1 MGIPK
6 VQFFISYLPNQGVYN
21 PVAEAVRKRIARA
34 HANNETF
41 RVYLVITLLP
51 EVGGKPMMIVCC
63 QSYDMLQAYWVKT
76 VVPHWRH

>member
-1 MGIPK
+1 MYIQK

-21 PVAEAVRKRIARA
+21 PVAEAIRKRIARA

-51 EVGGKPMMIVCC
+51 EVGGKLLTIVCC
-63 QSYDMLQAYWVKT
+63 QPRDVLQAHWVKT

>member
-63 QSYDMLQAYWVKT
+63 QSYMLQAYWVKT